1 MDIRLEIQK
10 TNVGIKISILEILC
24 VPISRQNGH
33 FLVFGRSFPKNWLWA
48 QNFRNLSPNS
58 ESVHPRFYGCQ
69 FSVKTDNFE
78 LFGLNLEKLPNHIRY
93 FGANNVEGIA
103 ESWVEVQMSWVEV
116 GRTGWNWMKVDGAG
130 WRWVQGLAIPILF
143 QQLKFC

>member
-1 MDIRLEIQK
+1 M
-10 TNVGIKISILEILC
+10 
-24 VPISRQNGH
+24 
-33 FLVFGRSFPKNWLWA
+33 
-48 QNFRNLSPNS
+48 
-58 ESVHPRFYGCQ
+58 
-69 FSVKTDNFE
+69 
-78 LFGLNLEKLPNHIRY
+78 KLPNHIRY
-93 FGANNVEGIA
+93 FGASNVEGIA